1 MNTSF
6 SSTGG
11 TYFDAWRGAVSL
23 LAQLGNEV
31 TRWVTPYDPAKSI
44 ESRHEKSKQPF
55 DVEQRKRWD
64 GVRFGRLE
72 KTQLGDLS
80 SCVREEEMGWPD
92 YVRTFVSKKGHTL
105 LYKGV
110 DTERE
115 VERVAEIYRRGVD
128 EMIGNSL
135 YDWHLDAKAIAERVR
150 TGEFAIWGTYEDGQL
165 IAVNSTEFIRGQ
177 RAVHWIWGAVDPA
190 HRGKGVWENIGLYID
205 KVIELSRAQYGMVWM
220 VTTHVLS
227 QRMVEKAGWKPVGVF
242 PGGEFMGGSDGR
254 FYRHTAVWYAKVYGD
269 AQKHLQARQDML
281 LTPQAERVA
290 NAVLDDKVWS
300 FEESG
305 NPQDDL

>member
-1 MNTSF
+1 MNTTF
-6 SSTGG
+6 STFGDS
-11 TYFDAWRGAVSL
+11 YFDAWREAFSL
-23 LAQLGNEV
+23 FSEFGNEL
-31 TRWVTPYDPAKSI
+31 TNWALTCNPPRSI
-44 ESRHEKSKQPF
+44 ETRHGESNQPF
-55 DVEQRKRWD
+55 NVEEKKQWD

-72 KTQLGDLS
+72 QTKLGDLS
-80 SCVREEEMGWPD
+80 TCVREEEMAWPD
-92 YVRTFVSKKGHTL
+92 YIKTFVSKKGYTL

-135 YDWHLDAKAIAERVR
+135 YDWHLDANAIAERIR

-227 QRMVEKAGWKPVGVF
+227 QRMAEKAGWKPVGVF
-242 PGGEFMGGSDGR
+242 PGGEFMGGSDGHY
-254 FYRHTAVWYAKVYGD
+254 YRHTAVWYVKVYGD
-269 AQKHLQARQDML
+269 AQKYVQARADML
-281 LTPQAERVA
+281 LTPQADRVA
-290 NAVLDDKVWS
+290 KAVLDDQDWS
-300 FEESG
+300 FKEG
-305 NPQDDL
+305 RNVQNAQ

>member
-1 MNTSF
+1 M
-6 SSTGG
+6 STTFLPLGDI
-11 TYFDAWRGAVSL
+11 YFGAWREAVSL
-23 LAQLGNEV
+23 LSQLGNEV
-31 TRWVTPYDPAKSI
+31 TRWATPYDPERSTETRHR
-44 ESRHEKSKQPF
+44 ESMQPF
-55 DVEQRKRWD
+55 NVEQKKKWD

-72 KTQLGDLS
+72 QTQLGDLS
-80 SCVREEEMGWPD
+80 SCVGEEEMAWPD
-92 YVRTFVSKKGHTL
+92 YVRTFVSKKGYTL

-135 YDWHLDAKAIAERVR
+135 YDWHLDSKRIAERVR

-165 IAVNSTEFIRGQ
+165 IAVNSTEFVRGQ

-205 KVIELSRAQYGMVWM
+205 RVIELSGAQYGMVWM
-220 VTTHVLS
+220 VTTHALS
-227 QRMVEKAGWKPVGVF
+227 QRMAEKAGWKPVGVF

-254 FYRHTAVWYAKVYGD
+254 YYRHTAVWYAKVYGD
-269 AQKHLQARQDML
+269 AQRHVQARQDML

-290 NAVLDDKVWS
+290 EAVLGEQAWP
-300 FEESG
+300 FEKSR